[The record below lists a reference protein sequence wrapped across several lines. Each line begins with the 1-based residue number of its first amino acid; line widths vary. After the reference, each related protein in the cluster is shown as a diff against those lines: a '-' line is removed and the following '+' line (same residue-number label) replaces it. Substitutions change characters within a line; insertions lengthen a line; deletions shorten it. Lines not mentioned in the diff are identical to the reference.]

1 MEERVYGEDA
11 RGMSAG
17 VGGLLV
23 VDKPRGWTS
32 RAVVD
37 RVAGLVGRVKA
48 GHAGT
53 LDPLASGV
61 LVVCVGAATRLV
73 EEIQRLPKS
82 YRTVVL
88 LGARSDTLDAD
99 GQIEHEEDPRAPAMA
114 EVEAAVAPLVGE
126 VEQVPPGYSALKVR
140 GRRAYDLARAG
151 HAVELAPRR
160 VRIDRI
166 AVARYDWPRLE
177 LEIDCGSGTY
187 IRSIARDVGEA
198 LGCGGLVEVLVRTRI
213 GPFALD
219 DAVDLA
225 GLSAESLPR
234 RLRPAVEAVAGLP
247 RLILDP
253 GQVAAVAAGRRLSA
267 AELGSP
273 GIPPG
278 SLALVA
284 PDGRLV
290 ALAESDPAGG
300 WVQPRK
306 VFVDQ

>member
-1 MEERVYGEDA
+1 MKA
-11 RGMSAG
+11 LG
-17 VGGLLV
+17 VEGILV

-37 RVAGLVGRVKA
+37 RVAALVGRSKA

-61 LVVCVGAATRLV
+61 LVICVGPATRLV

-99 GQIEHEEDPRAPAMA
+99 GRIEHQADPRVPSPA
-114 EVEAAVAPLVGE
+114 EVAAAVATLVGE
-126 VEQVPPGYSALKVR
+126 VDQLPPDYSALRVG

-151 HAVELAPRR
+151 RAVELAPRR

-166 AVARYDWPRLE
+166 EVLRYEWPRLE
-177 LEIDCGSGTY
+177 LEIDCGAGTY

-219 DAVDLA
+219 GAVDLA
-225 GLSAESLPR
+225 GLTEGSLPGL
-234 RLRPAVEAVAGLP
+234 LRPSVEAVAGRP
-247 RLILDP
+247 RLALDP
-253 GQVAAVAAGRRLSA
+253 DQVAAVAAGRRILA
-267 AELGSP
+267 GPLALTEL
-273 GIPPG
+273 PPG
-278 SLALVA
+278 PLALVDS
-284 PDGRLV
+284 DGRLV
-290 ALAESDPAGG
+290 ALAELDAGGG

-306 VFVDQ
+306 VLVPQ